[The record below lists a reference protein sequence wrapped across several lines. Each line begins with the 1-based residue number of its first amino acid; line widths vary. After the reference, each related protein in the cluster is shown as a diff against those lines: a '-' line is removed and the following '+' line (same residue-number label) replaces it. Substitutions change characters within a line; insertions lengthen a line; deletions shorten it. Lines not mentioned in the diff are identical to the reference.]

1 MNGDDT
7 LIGGTGADILVGGA
21 GADTFV
27 VTAASIHASGPIE
40 TDTVN
45 DLIAAQGDRL
55 DLSAID
61 ADVSTAGDDAF
72 HLVGNFTHHAGE
84 MTLSFAGGVTVL
96 GLDVDGDGRAD
107 YRMTIAG
114 NVTGDSGGWLL

>member
-1 MNGDDT
+1 MR
-7 LIGGTGADILVGGA
+7 GAVHHIDLTV
-21 GADTFV
+21 ADP
-27 VTAASIHASGPIE
+27 AASIHTSGAIE

-45 DLIAAQGDRL
+45 DLIKAQGDRL

-61 ADVSTAGDDAF
+61 ADSSTGADDAF
-72 HLVGNFTHHAGE
+72 HLVGGFTHHAGE
-84 MTLSFAGGVTVL
+84 MTLTLSGANTL
-96 GLDVDGDGRAD
+96 LALDVDGDGRAD